1 VSVLLHVVRCFE
13 DDSIDHIEKT
23 VDPIRDMETIQ
34 LELIL
39 SDMDTLEK
47 IKKKMVRSEP
57 HALPLVERTL
67 KALEQGR
74 PASEVLISENEWEIF
89 KNFRL
94 LSAKPTMLIC
104 NVKENSINGNQ
115 MTEAVERKASEMG
128 LTSLVICAK
137 MEEEIVNMDEHCRDG
152 LSNERLLEELA
163 GIKESGISRIIKA
176 CKILLNLN
184 SFYTAGPI
192 ESRSWSISRGTKARE
207 AASLIHTDIAKG
219 FIKAEVMKEETFFSI
234 IQSNLRK
241 KYLFVFSV
249 S

>member
-57 HALPLVERTL
+57 QALPLVERTL

-89 KNFRL
+89 KSFRL

-104 NVKENSINGNQ
+104 NVK
-115 MTEAVERKASEMG
+115 V
-128 LTSLVICAK
+128 
-137 MEEEIVNMDEHCRDG
+137 
-152 LSNERLLEELA
+152 
-163 GIKESGISRIIKA
+163 
-176 CKILLNLN
+176 
-184 SFYTAGPI
+184 
-192 ESRSWSISRGTKARE
+192 
-207 AASLIHTDIAKG
+207 
-219 FIKAEVMKEETFFSI
+219 FF
-234 IQSNLRK
+234 L
-241 KYLFVFSV
+241 
-249 S
+249 